1 MKHFLVKSKTYA
13 AKKNQPGHEAGFTL
27 IEILIAFTIFA
38 IGILA
43 VASMQIR
50 SMQVNSLANNITESS
65 TWAQD
70 KMEELITLDWGDT
83 DLAHG
88 AGHTDTAPD
97 GTPVTW
103 EVQDV
108 NLDGDASTA
117 ELKRIT
123 MESDYKNRPGNT
135 KKVTLTSAY
144 PRLTAP

>member
-1 MKHFLVKSKTYA
+1 MKPCPLKSKTCEV
-13 AKKNQPGHEAGFTL
+13 KKNKPGLEAGFTL

-38 IGILA
+38 IGVLA

-50 SMQVNSLANNITESS
+50 SIQVNSLANNITASS

-70 KMEELITLDWGDT
+70 KMEELISQDWGDS
-83 DLAHG
+83 DLADG

-97 GTPVTW
+97 GTTIAW

-108 NLDGDASTA
+108 DLDGDASTA

-123 MESDYKNRPGNT
+123 IESDYKNGLGNT
-135 KKVTLTSAY
+135 KKVTLMTAY
-144 PRLTAP
+144 PRLVAS

>member
-1 MKHFLVKSKTYA
+1 MKHFLVKSKTYEA
-13 AKKNQPGHEAGFTL
+13 RKNKPSHEAGFTL
-27 IEILIAFTIFA
+27 IELLIAFTIFA
-38 IGILA
+38 IGVLA

-50 SMQVNSLANNITESS
+50 SMQVNSLASNMTESS

-70 KMEELITLDWGDT
+70 KMEELISLDWGDT
-83 DLAHG
+83 DLADG

-97 GTPVTW
+97 GTTVAW

-108 NLDGDASTA
+108 NLDGDAGTA

-123 MESDYKNRPGNT
+123 IESEFKNGLGNT

-144 PRLTAP
+144 PRLIAS